1 MAAGMGILDEDIA
14 KVREATDMVALV
26 SEHVALKRVG
36 QRYSGLCPFH
46 AERTASFYVNPQL
59 GLFNCFGCQKSGDAI
74 TFVREIEGLDFVD
87 TVERLAARAGISLR
101 YDDQNVGVD
110 RKRKDRLVEVNR
122 VALDLYHDLLLHD
135 AGAGQARRY
144 LRSRGFDGDAARH
157 FKLGWAPDGWDRI
170 SHQLQQKG
178 FSRDD
183 VEGAGL
189 AFVNSAN
196 RLQDHFRSRLI
207 FPIYDV
213 RDEPIGFG
221 GRALDGGNPKYKN
234 TPETVLYHKSKVLYG
249 LNWARR
255 DIVNAGEVIVCE
267 GYTDVMAFHLAGA
280 PRAVATCGTALTDDH
295 VRQLKN
301 FARTVTL
308 AFDADAAGQAAAERF
323 YQWESAHELRV
334 QVADLPAGR
343 DPADVWADG
352 PAGVLA
358 TLEHP
363 RPFLRFRLDR
373 VLAAADMGSAE
384 GRAATA
390 ERAVHIVAE
399 HPAEL
404 VRDQYV
410 MELAGRLKIDADRLR
425 EAVERARRGEAVRRP
440 RARPR
445 DDGDDGDGGRRRAVP
460 ENALEREAL
469 RAAIHAPEH
478 VGHLLHAA
486 MFRTPAG
493 RGVFEALVS
502 AATLPEAIEAM
513 DPDANALAL
522 RLAVEDVDHG
532 DDLHGWAVWSVS
544 GLVEQYA
551 RGLHA
556 ELVDADDPRAMALK
570 QDLLGYARALKENDR
585 IAGEAALDRLVGWPA
600 TTGEP

>member
-1 MAAGMGILDEDIA
+1 MAPGMGILDEDIA
-14 KVREATDMVALV
+14 RVRAATDMVALV

-36 QRYSGLCPFH
+36 QRYAGLCPFH
-46 AERTASFYVNPQL
+46 GERTASFYVNPQL
-59 GLFNCFGCQKSGDAI
+59 GFFKCFGCQKSGDAI
-74 TFVREIEGLDFVD
+74 TFVREIEALDFVEA
-87 TVERLAARAGISLR
+87 VERLAGRAGITLR
-101 YDDQNVGVD
+101 YDDRSVSVERQ
-110 RKRKDRLVEVNR
+110 RRDRLVEVNR
-122 VALDLYHDLLLHD
+122 AAVDLYHELLLQD
-135 AGAGQARRY
+135 PGARRARDY
-144 LRSRGFDGDAARH
+144 LRSRGFDGEAARR
-157 FKLGWAPDGWDRI
+157 FKLGWAPDAWDRV
-170 SHQLQQKG
+170 SHQLQQQR

-189 AFVNSAN
+189 AFVNNAN
-196 RLQDHFRSRLI
+196 RLQDHFRARLI

-221 GRALDGGNPKYKN
+221 GRALDGGTPKYKN
-234 TPETVLYHKSKVLYG
+234 TPETAIYHKSKVLYG

-255 DIVNAGEVIVCE
+255 EVVTAGEVIVCE

-323 YQWESAHELRV
+323 YQWETTHELRV

-358 TLEHP
+358 TLEQP

-373 VLAAADMGSAE
+373 VLAAAEMGTAE

-390 ERAVHIVAE
+390 ERAVRIVAE

-410 MELAGRLKIDADRLR
+410 MELAGRLGIDADRLR
-425 EAVERARRGEAVRRP
+425 QAVERARRGEAVRRP
-440 RARPR
+440 RPR
-445 DDGDDGDGGRRRAVP
+445 SSDDADGDGGPRRKPVHP
-460 ENALEREAL
+460 LELEAL
-469 RAAIHAPEH
+469 RAAVHAPEH
-478 VGHLLHAA
+478 VGQLLDVA
-486 MFRTPAG
+486 MFHSAAA
-493 RGVFEALVS
+493 RGVYEALVGAS
-502 AATLPEAIEAM
+502 TLADAIDAM
-513 DPDANALAL
+513 DPDAHSLAMQ
-522 RLAVEDVDHG
+522 LAVEDVDDG
-532 DDLHGWAVWSVS
+532 DDRRSWAIRAVAQ
-544 GLVEQYA
+544 LVEQEVGRLEA
-551 RGLHA
+551 QLWAA
-556 ELVDADDPRAMALK
+556 EDTAASSALK
-570 QDLLGYARALKENDR
+570 RDREAYGRARKDGDW
-585 IAGEAALDRLVGWPA
+585 IAGEAALERLVGWLA
-600 TTGEP
+600 TAGES